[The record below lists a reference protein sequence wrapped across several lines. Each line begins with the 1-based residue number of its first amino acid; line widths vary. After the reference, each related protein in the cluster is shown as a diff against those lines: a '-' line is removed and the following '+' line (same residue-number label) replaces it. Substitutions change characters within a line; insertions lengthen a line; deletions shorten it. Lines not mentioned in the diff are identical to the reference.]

1 MSITSE
7 EANAFGVDSNKLY
20 ESPQIRNIRSRIN
33 SNPIRSTSFSDPRRT
48 STYLEGDVLFEK
60 SNLRQL
66 KGMPY
71 DVKANIQEVGGLNYG
86 IIYVNDGKSEPKIRV
101 LDPTEDV
108 AETVNKLLATPPNL
122 ITAILNEK

>member
-1 MSITSE
+1 
-7 EANAFGVDSNKLY
+7 
-20 ESPQIRNIRSRIN
+20 
-33 SNPIRSTSFSDPRRT
+33 
-48 STYLEGDVLFEK
+48 
-60 SNLRQL
+60 
-66 KGMPY
+66 MPY

-86 IIYVNDGKSEPKIRV
+86 IIYVNDGRSEPKIRV